1 MSKPFYLS
9 LNDKEMATL
18 DVASYD
24 EIALYLILKR
34 LADFKTGFIGK
45 HPQSKTNCQKLADKL
60 SRPSSQGKAG
70 ITYDRKDISRLLDRM
85 QLKGL
90 LIREPYNE
98 DNIVLELHLSPI
110 NYAKKVATDN
120 TATDNDIQATMPQ
133 PDLLR
138 LAESPAS
145 VEQERFK
152 KLHSVMNNTDSNIN
166 TINTPNNWG
175 NDFEIETDNSTLSL
189 EKIKRLINARGT
201 VLYANSATS
210 NAIYKGWL
218 KAGINEAQ
226 LIKAMNETEDK
237 FTMTQTPNDI
247 DETLKEAKTS
257 KNSNRG
263 LVL

>member
-1 MSKPFYLS
+1 
-9 LNDKEMATL
+9 MATL

-45 HPQSKTNCQKLADKL
+45 HPQSISNCQKLADKL
-60 SRPSSQGKAG
+60 SRPSSQGKRG

-90 LIREPYNE
+90 LIREPYND

-110 NYAKKVATDN
+110 NYSKKVATEN
-120 TATDNDIQATMPQ
+120 TATANDIQQTMPQ
-133 PDLLR
+133 PEHLR
-138 LAESPAS
+138 SAKSPAS
-145 VEQERFK
+145 VEQERFN

-166 TINTPNNWG
+166 TINTPSNWG
-175 NDFEIETDNSTLSL
+175 NDFGIETEGNTLSL
-189 EKIKRLINARGT
+189 EKIKRLISARGT
-201 VLYANSATS
+201 VLYANSSTS

-218 KAGINEAQ
+218 KAGVNEAQ
-226 LIKAMNETEDK
+226 LIKAMDDAEDK

-247 DETLKEAKTS
+247 DDALKEAKTS

>member
-1 MSKPFYLS
+1 
-9 LNDKEMATL
+9 MATL

-45 HPQSKTNCQKLADKL
+45 HPQSISNCQKLADKL
-60 SRPSSQGKAG
+60 SRPSSQGKRG

-90 LIREPYNE
+90 LIREPYSD

-110 NYAKKVATDN
+110 NYAKKVATEN
-120 TATDNDIQATMPQ
+120 TATVNSTQATMPQ
-133 PDLLR
+133 PELLKS
-138 LAESPAS
+138 AESPAN
-145 VEQERFK
+145 VEQERFN

-166 TINTPNNWG
+166 TINTPSTWG
-175 NDFEIETDNSTLSL
+175 NDFENEIDNTTLSL
-189 EKIKRLINARGT
+189 EKIKQLIIAKGT
-201 VLYANSATS
+201 VLYQNSGTS

-218 KAGINEAQ
+218 KAGVNEAQ
-226 LIKAMNETEDK
+226 LIKAMDDAEDK

-247 DETLKEAKTS
+247 DDALKEAKAP

>member
-1 MSKPFYLS
+1 
-9 LNDKEMATL
+9 MATL

-45 HPQSKTNCQKLADKL
+45 HPQSLSNCQKLADKL
-60 SRPSSQGKAG
+60 SRPSSQGKRG

-90 LIREPYNE
+90 LIREPYND

-110 NYAKKVATDN
+110 NYAKKVATEN
-120 TATDNDIQATMPQ
+120 TATVNDTQQTIPQ
-133 PDLLR
+133 PEHLR
-138 LAESPAS
+138 SSESFAS
-145 VEQERFK
+145 VEQERFN

-166 TINTPNNWG
+166 TINTPSNWG
-175 NDFEIETDNSTLSL
+175 NDFGIETEGNTLSL
-189 EKIKRLINARGT
+189 EKIKRLISARGT
-201 VLYANSATS
+201 VLYANSSTS

-218 KAGINEAQ
+218 KARVNEAQ
-226 LIKAMNETEDK
+226 LIKAMDDAEDK

-247 DETLKEAKTS
+247 DDALKEAKTS

>member
-1 MSKPFYLS
+1 
-9 LNDKEMATL
+9 MATL

-45 HPQSKTNCQKLADKL
+45 HPQSISNCQKLADKL
-60 SRPSSQGKAG
+60 SRPSSQGKRG

-90 LIREPYNE
+90 LIREPYND

-110 NYAKKVATDN
+110 NYAKKVATEN
-120 TATDNDIQATMPQ
+120 TATVNDIQQTMPQ
-133 PDLLR
+133 PEHLR
-138 LAESPAS
+138 SAESPAS
-145 VEQERFK
+145 VEQERFN

-166 TINTPNNWG
+166 TINTPSNWG
-175 NDFEIETDNSTLSL
+175 NDFGIETEGNTLSL
-189 EKIKRLINARGT
+189 EKIKRLISARGT
-201 VLYANSATS
+201 VLYANSSTS

-218 KAGINEAQ
+218 KARVNEAQ
-226 LIKAMNETEDK
+226 LIKAMDDAEDK

-247 DETLKEAKTS
+247 DEALKEARTF

-263 LVL
+263 MVL

>member
-1 MSKPFYLS
+1 
-9 LNDKEMATL
+9 MATL

-45 HPQSKTNCQKLADKL
+45 HPQSISNCQKLADRL
-60 SRPSSQGKAG
+60 SRPSSQGKRG

-90 LIREPYNE
+90 LIREPYND

-110 NYAKKVATDN
+110 NYAKKVATEN
-120 TATDNDIQATMPQ
+120 TATVNDTQQTIPQ
-133 PDLLR
+133 PEHLR
-138 LAESPAS
+138 SSESFAS
-145 VEQERFK
+145 VEQERFN

-166 TINTPNNWG
+166 TINTPSNWG
-175 NDFEIETDNSTLSL
+175 NDFGIETEGNTLSL
-189 EKIKRLINARGT
+189 EKIKRLISARGT
-201 VLYANSATS
+201 VLYANSSTS

-218 KAGINEAQ
+218 KARVNEAQ
-226 LIKAMNETEDK
+226 LIKAMDDAEDK

-247 DETLKEAKTS
+247 DDALKEAKTS